1 MEVHRPLVMRS
12 NRFLGSALVERNLIE
27 VGDLETANAK
37 LLEII
42 QSGEMRQASLLNI
55 LMYDMQV
62 LEEEALIERILE
74 DTGLGLIELGSYDLT
89 RMDTPSWDIG
99 ACWATQTVPYDAIE
113 GFHFVATA
121 YYLSQ
126 PARKWWEELLD
137 GEIIWYVAPMASIA
151 DCLEQLQEAQASAEA
166 EAEVG
171 ATEDE

>member
-1 MEVHRPLVMRS
+1 MRS
-12 NRFLGSALVERNLIE
+12 NRFLGSALVERSLID
-27 VGDLETANAK
+27 VGDLETANGK

-42 QSGEMRQASLLNI
+42 QGGEMRQASLLSI

-89 RMDTPSWDIG
+89 RREAQSWDVG
-99 ACWATQTVPYDAIE
+99 SCWATQTVPFDAIE

-126 PARKWWEELLD
+126 PARKFWEELLE
-137 GEIIWYVAPMASIA
+137 GEIVWYVAPMVSIA
-151 DCLEQLQEAQASAEA
+151 DSLNAIEEAQASEEPEPEAAES
-166 EAEVG
+166 E
-171 ATEDE
+171 